1 MSTPYRT
8 LEGEMLDAVVHRH
21 YGVQAGAT
29 EAVLEANTH
38 IASLGAILP
47 TGTVLLLP
55 DLAPARVVH
64 TVRLWGDLA

>member
-1 MSTPYRT
+1 
-8 LEGEMLDAVVHRH
+8 
-21 YGVQAGAT
+21 
-29 EAVLEANTH
+29 VLEANTH